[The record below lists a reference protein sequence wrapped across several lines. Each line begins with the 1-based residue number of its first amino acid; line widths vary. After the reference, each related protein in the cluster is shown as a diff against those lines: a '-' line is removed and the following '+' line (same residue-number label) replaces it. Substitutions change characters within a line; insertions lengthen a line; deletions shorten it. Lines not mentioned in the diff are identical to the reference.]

1 MAFSTGKLRS
11 FLAVLLMT
19 LCAATPAMAENMAP
33 SLNPAPAIIPESPRQ
48 FEANV
53 GAEPLDRP
61 AAPTRADSRKG
72 KKQAAVQAS
81 SPYRYYVEFR
91 SRHALSYGHTFMAY
105 GRLTPD
111 GKIATQTIIGLHPM
125 GDDATWWTIGHVLWV
140 PSEIGPS
147 DGDLEEEYISAR
159 YRIDLTQPQ
168 YEDVVAFAKKLG
180 RESPMWHAVLY
191 NCSAFVGRIANYM
204 GLQTPSSLDYPA
216 DFINGMRR
224 MNNDVRT
231 VTTLGGTP
239 MAQGQSQ

>member
-1 MAFSTGKLRS
+1 MKRSVSPLILSLVAGVAGFTLLSSPLR
-11 FLAVLLMT
+11 
-19 LCAATPAMAENMAP
+19 AEQMSVMPP
-33 SLNPAPAIIPESPRQ
+33 SDRAPA
-48 FEANV
+48 A
-53 GAEPLDRP
+53 AEPAVKTDAKGRRVSERKAP
-61 AAPTRADSRKG
+61 AAKG
-72 KKQAAVQAS
+72 MA
-81 SPYRYYVEFR
+81 YFVEFR
-91 SRHALSYGHTFMAY
+91 SRYALSYGHTFMAY
-105 GRLTPD
+105 GRLTAD
-111 GKIATQTIIGLHPM
+111 GKIATQTITGFHPT
-125 GDDATWWTIGHVLWV
+125 GDDATWWSIGHVIWV
-140 PSEIGPS
+140 PSEVVPS